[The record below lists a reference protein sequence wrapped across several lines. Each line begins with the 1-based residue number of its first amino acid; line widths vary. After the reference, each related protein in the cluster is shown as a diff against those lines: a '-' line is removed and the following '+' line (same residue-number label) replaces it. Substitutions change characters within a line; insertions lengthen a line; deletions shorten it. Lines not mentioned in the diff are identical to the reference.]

1 MRKIIAIL
9 VFTFA
14 LSSLVNAASFSDVKG
29 TKYESSVNMLT
40 DFGII
45 NGYKDGTYK
54 PNNTVT
60 RAEMAKLIIVSLG
73 KEDASETLKGD
84 TKFSDVKAGS
94 WAAGYINYA
103 ESKGI
108 IKGYPDGSFK
118 PNNTVSYVEAST
130 MLLRALNYNKELED
144 KKYPTGYMQ
153 TANEAGLLDN
163 VIANSSSEGA
173 IRGNIAIMVLNT
185 LKANTRK
192 IVSTT
197 TSGAVNYGE
206 GDILMETTFP
216 ELKYVKEGN
225 VTDVDFEEKE
235 IVVKDVSASN
245 RKVKVVIEDEEL
257 LKELYLRKVSFIYN
271 TKSEDII
278 EFSYIDDYKVIV
290 VDVKDID
297 GKYIY
302 DDNDNEYRYSDILMY
317 NIYNYDEA
325 ETAYITFDKND
336 DVVCVVLEGTPKVYV
351 GIVDDPSVTVNKEKG
366 VSLYDAN
373 GKELEYAFASSS
385 STKLKEAQ
393 VVIYSLDNKEKIIII
408 DKVVVGDSSNIESLT
423 SDSITLKKEKETKL
437 TEDTEYYVY
446 IVDKSD
452 ELREAKFKN
461 IDEEFD
467 KCYIAKIYDVY
478 YLIVFEDS
486 VDTDDIVSKLSVS
499 EAKEKLEAA
508 IKKAKTYIKKE
519 SSYSVETYEAL
530 NEAYT
535 EGNNLLKTSSSAAS
549 LELVER
555 KITQAI
561 SDLKS
566 STSEDK
572 QLRKDYQALQ
582 SAISEAESRKASDYT
597 SASYS
602 SLTAALKA
610 AKAIKLGSTTSSKV
624 TTATSNLNK
633 AINMLVTVTASNELQ
648 SAINNL
654 KSLIT
659 KAENIYKNKAG
670 YTDDSANKLNTALT
684 NAKKL
689 NQSTATLSEVKNQC
703 QNLEAAIDGMVPKQL
718 AEYKTSRN
726 TLDTK
731 YKEVIAIKGD
741 TYTEDSFSKFTTA
754 VNEVKTAYGALASTS
769 DVEAMSN
776 DKVQVEVTKVKEL
789 ITKIDN
795 AKKLLVS
802 ASLDK
807 ARTKLK
813 EYIDKG
819 KAIKEADWDASSM
832 TFAELQTL
840 LTNAEK
846 LYNDATK
853 SESDIKAMISELVI
867 ALG

>member
-1 MRKIIAIL
+1 MKKFIAIIL
-9 VFTFA
+9 FVLAISSFA
-14 LSSLVNAASFSDVKG
+14 CAASFDDVKG
-29 TKYESSVNMLT
+29 TKYESAVDLLS

-73 KEDASETLKGD
+73 KEEASETLKGD

-118 PNNTVSYVEAST
+118 PNNKVSYVDASS
-130 MLLRALNYNKELED
+130 MLLRALNYTKELES

-153 TANEAGLLDN
+153 TANDAGLLDN
-163 VIANSSSEGA
+163 VVANSSSEGA
-173 IRGNIAIMVLNT
+173 IRGNVAIMVLNT
-185 LKANTRK
+185 LKSNCRK
-192 IVSTT
+192 IVSTS
-197 TSGAVNYGE
+197 TSGAVNYGDGE
-206 GDILMETTFP
+206 ILMESTFP

-235 IVVKDVSASN
+235 ISVKDSANN
-245 RKVKVVIEDEEL
+245 RKVKVVIDDEEL
-257 LKELYLRKVSFIYN
+257 LKELYLRKVQFIYN
-271 TKSEDII
+271 STAEYLI
-278 EFSYIDDYKVIV
+278 EFYFVDDYRTFV

-297 GKYIY
+297 NKYIY
-302 DDNDNEYRYSDILMY
+302 DTYDNEYRYSDVLMY
-317 NIYNYDEA
+317 NIYNYEEA
-325 ETAYITFDKND
+325 ETAYITLDQND
-336 DVVCVVLEGTPKVYV
+336 DIVCVVLEGTPNVYV

-366 VSLYDAN
+366 VSLINASS
-373 GKELEYAFASSS
+373 KELEYAFASGS
-385 STKLKEAQ
+385 STKLKEGQ
-393 VVIYSLDNKEKIIII
+393 VVIYSLDNKDRMIIL
-408 DKVVVGDSSNIESLT
+408 DKVVVGDSTNIESLT
-423 SDSITLKKEKETKL
+423 TSSITLKKEKEVSL
-437 TEDTEYYVY
+437 TDDVECYVY

-452 ELREAKFKN
+452 ELREAKLKN

-467 KCYIAKIYDVY
+467 KCYITKIYDVY

-499 EAKEKLEAA
+499 EAKELLEAT
-508 IKKAKTYIKKE
+508 IKKANKILKKE
-519 SSYSVETYEAL
+519 SSYSVETFEAL
-530 NEAYT
+530 KEAT
-535 EGNNLLKTSSSAAS
+535 EEGNKLLKNSSSAAS

-555 KITQAI
+555 KISQALSNMKTAT
-561 SDLKS
+561 SD
-566 STSEDK
+566 DK
-572 QLRKDYQALQ
+572 QLRSDYKALQ
-582 SAISEAESRKASDYT
+582 SAITEAESRKAADYT
-597 SASYS
+597 TASFNN
-602 SLTAALKA
+602 LTTALKA

-633 AINMLVTVTASNELQ
+633 AINLLVTVAANNELQ
-648 SAINNL
+648 TAINNL

-659 KAENIYKNKAG
+659 QAENIYKNKAG
-670 YTDDSANKLNTALT
+670 YTDDSVNKLNTALT

-689 NQSTATLSEVKNQC
+689 NQSTATLSEVKVQC

-718 AEYKTSRN
+718 ADYKKARAS
-726 TLDTK
+726 LDTK

-741 TYTEDSFSKFTTA
+741 SYTEDSFAKFTTA
-754 VNEVKTAYGALASTS
+754 VNEIKTGYQALASES
-769 DVEAMSN
+769 EVEGMTN
-776 DKVQVEVTKVKEL
+776 DKVQAETTKVNEL

-807 ARTKLK
+807 TRTKLK

-819 KAIKEADWDASSM
+819 KAIKEADWDSSSM

-840 LTNAEK
+840 LKNAEA
-846 LYNDATK
+846 LYNDSSK
-853 SESDIKAMISELVI
+853 PESEIKAMISELVI